1 MKIVQVV
8 PKPGADVALKRLL
21 NAKERE
27 LRGRSTLRRE
37 KPGLWTHVAYPG
49 RIRWDA
55 GAGGIL
61 LAEIRAGA
69 GPDWQLTNSFVG
81 YLDRHL
87 GPHIESITIQYR
99 DEAPPRRSAPR
110 ARGSRASAGGR
121 SRPSRA
127 GRGSPARRATRGRA
141 RPSRAGGRSRSS
153 RAGGRSPARRASR
166 AQARPTRAGGR
177 SSGRRTTR
185 RR

>member
-61 LAEIRAGA
+61 LAEIRVGS

-99 DEAPPRRSAPR
+99 DEAAARRPSRTGASRSRRAGRARSASR
-110 ARGSRASAGGR
+110 SRGARGGRGSRRAPGASRGR
-121 SRPSRA
+121 SRTSR
-127 GRGSPARRATRGRA
+127 GVSRTRAV
-141 RPSRAGGRSRSS
+141 GRS
-153 RAGGRSPARRASR
+153 GRVAR
-166 AQARPTRAGGR
+166 
-177 SSGRRTTR
+177 
-185 RR
+185 

>member
-61 LAEIRAGA
+61 LAEIRVGS

-99 DEAPPRRSAPR
+99 DEAAPARRPSRTGASRSPGAGRARSASRSR
-110 ARGSRASAGGR
+110 AAGRARSASRSRGARGGRGSRRAPGASRGR
-121 SRPSRA
+121 SRTSR
-127 GRGSPARRATRGRA
+127 GVSRTRAV
-141 RPSRAGGRSRSS
+141 GRS
-153 RAGGRSPARRASR
+153 GRVAR
-166 AQARPTRAGGR
+166 
-177 SSGRRTTR
+177 
-185 RR
+185 

>member
-69 GPDWQLTNSFVG
+69 GPDWQLTNSFLG

-110 ARGSRASAGGR
+110 ARGSRASARGR

-127 GRGSPARRATRGRA
+127 GSRS
-141 RPSRAGGRSRSS
+141 RPSRAGGRSRPS
-153 RAGGRSPARRASR
+153 RAGGRSPARRTAPGRARPSR
-166 AQARPTRAGGR
+166 ARGR
-177 SSGRRTTR
+177 GPARRTTR

>member
-61 LAEIRAGA
+61 LAEIRVGS

-99 DEAPPRRSAPR
+99 DEAAPARRPSRTGASRSRGAGRARSASR
-110 ARGSRASAGGR
+110 SRGARGGRGSRRAPGASRGR
-121 SRPSRA
+121 SRTSR
-127 GRGSPARRATRGRA
+127 GGSRTRAV
-141 RPSRAGGRSRSS
+141 GRS
-153 RAGGRSPARRASR
+153 GRVAR
-166 AQARPTRAGGR
+166 
-177 SSGRRTTR
+177 
-185 RR
+185 